1 MSIGGDGSL
10 GGFEALRLVSFAFRA
25 VDERWSGG
33 RVRAFMCEG
42 NLSPRW
48 GWVFLVGRNPA
59 LTRWAIICRP
69 SGPGATALEAARLP
83 RCIGIGP
90 GSSL

>member
-1 MSIGGDGSL
+1 MKHDLADFKPMEAGGFLIGDDGFL
-10 GGFEALRLVSFAFRA
+10 GGFEALRLVSFVFRG

-48 GWVFLVGRNPA
+48 GWVLMAGRNPA
-59 LTRWAIICRP
+59 LTRWAIV
-69 SGPGATALEAARLP
+69 
-83 RCIGIGP
+83 
-90 GSSL
+90 